1 MPRLV
6 LGEVVK
12 ILQRRYRRVLR
23 CRIYQYAAV
32 QIQKIFRGMIGR
44 NLMLQYR
51 YERNVKCANLIKRE
65 YFIYAER
72 KRLRL
77 LKYREHM
84 AAYKIQVTHTHTYT
98 CTQTN
103 TQTNL
108 STHIANQSDSIS
120 FCLFFNFSLHFSQH
134 IIKLSSRLNSFD
146 IGYLNFSHITFMFLS
161 QH

>member
-1 MPRLV
+1 MFRGYRVRKWTKPQLIYQRILRNRWKLLTTGMPRLV

-23 CRIYQYAAV
+23 CRIYQYATV

-51 YERNVKCANLIKRE
+51 YERNVKCANIIKRE

-77 LKYREHM
+77 LKYRQHM
-84 AAYKIQVTHTHTYT
+84 AAYKIQVTHTHTLSLSLSLSLTHTHTYIHMH
-98 CTQTN
+98 TN
-103 TQTNL
+103 
-108 STHIANQSDSIS
+108 
-120 FCLFFNFSLHFSQH
+120 
-134 IIKLSSRLNSFD
+134 
-146 IGYLNFSHITFMFLS
+146 
-161 QH
+161 

>member
-1 MPRLV
+1 M
-6 LGEVVK
+6 
-12 ILQRRYRRVLR
+12 LR

-51 YERNVKCANLIKRE
+51 YERNVKCANIIKRE

-98 CTQTN
+98 DTLTCTHTEMHIHAHNYIHTN
-103 TQTNL
+103 A
-108 STHIANQSDSIS
+108 H
-120 FCLFFNFSLHFSQH
+120 
-134 IIKLSSRLNSFD
+134 
-146 IGYLNFSHITFMFLS
+146 
-161 QH
+161 